1 MTSLLDRTSRGTGP
15 SEEAKASRRLPSA
28 PRTRRPLLVA
38 GSAAVVFV
46 SAAAFASLY
55 SSSNHQIA
63 ALVVTRTIPQG
74 QTITGGDLGQ
84 ASVSVSGGVQPVA
97 VGDAPALAGK
107 RAAVTVPSG
116 SLLVPSDVTS
126 APVLAPGD
134 AVVGLALKDGQ
145 LPSAGVEAGDQ
156 VMIVQTGPPGTPVSA
171 ASQIETSGSG
181 LGSTTTVEPTG
192 VLVAEARVFDT
203 TLPPANSSGGAAEL
217 VSVEVSQSD
226 AAAVSTAAT
235 AGQVS
240 LVLLP
245 PPSPAPSKGAG

>member
-1 MTSLLDRTSRGTGP
+1 MTSLLDRSGRGTGLD
-15 SEEAKASRRLPSA
+15 EDATASRRLPSA

-46 SAAAFASLY
+46 SVAAFASLY

-63 ALVVTRTIPQG
+63 ALVVTRTVPQG
-74 QTITGGDLGQ
+74 QAITGGDLGQ
-84 ASVSVSGGVQPVA
+84 ASVDISGGVQPIA
-97 VGDAPALAGK
+97 VGDAPTLAGK
-107 RAAVTVPSG
+107 RAAVTIPSG
-116 SLLVPSDVTS
+116 SLLVPSDVTAS
-126 APVLAPGD
+126 PVLAPGD

-171 ASQIETSGSG
+171 ESQTTTSGSE
-181 LGSTTTVEPTG
+181 SDATTTVEPTG
-192 VLVAEARVFDT
+192 VLVARARVFDT
-203 TLPPANSSGGAAEL
+203 SLPPANSSAGAAEL
-217 VSVEVSQSD
+217 VSVEVSQAD

-240 LVLLP
+240 VVLLP
-245 PPSPAPSKGAG
+245 PQSQGAG